1 MATLNVHIPYDR
13 IARIAPVVAE
23 KGEGIVSVAARVGAD
38 YVLNGGTYD
47 LVTRELDSGL
57 KIDGEYLMQR
67 ESHGLGIR
75 ADGKLEWSYGGK
87 WTPSWIGYYSC
98 GAADGK
104 LYGRH
109 ITDKRQRTGMGIT
122 EDGIVLAATTAGM
135 TTADFAAKY
144 FAGCKAWINL
154 DGGASTQWVTPEGR
168 YTTSRKVMWYVC
180 VWLIKDDN
188 KNDGG
193 KDMPITNL
201 PLNGEITVTAGFGEV
216 NQKYWKTSHEGVDLI
231 AADKTVYSPCD
242 GVVKVI
248 EYDAKGWGR
257 YVSIAD
263 AQNRRHLLC
272 HLSEGSVKVKV
283 GQKVTR
289 TTVIG
294 TMGST
299 GKSSGVH
306 LHYQLNTPQKEA
318 LDPSIWMHMPS
329 KRGVY
334 KASDYAVD
342 KDGKLLTAPTPPE
355 PTNTP
360 PNAQTNTPAALDNTP
375 DAWAKDAV
383 DRAVA
388 AGVLVGD
395 DKGDLKLHDAVTRQE
410 LAVML
415 MRAGVI

>member
-13 IARIAPVVAE
+13 IARIAPVMAE

-109 ITDKRQRTGMGIT
+109 ITDKRQRAGMGIT
-122 EDGIVLAATTAGM
+122 EDGIVLAATTMGM
-135 TTADFAAKY
+135 TTADFARKY
-144 FAGCKAWINL
+144 LASCTAWINL
-154 DGGASTQWVTPEGR
+154 DGGGSTQWITPSAS
-168 YTTSRKVMWYVC
+168 YLAKRKVMWYVC
-180 VWLIKDDN
+180 VWLTSDDDN
-188 KNDGG
+188 NGG
-193 KDMPITNL
+193 DDDMLTNL

-242 GVVKVI
+242 GIVKVI

-306 LHYQLNTPQKEA
+306 LHYQLNTPQKKA

-329 KRGVY
+329 KRGTY

-342 KDGKLLTAPTPPE
+342 AQGKLLAAPTPTE
-355 PTNTP
+355 PIS
-360 PNAQTNTPAALDNTP
+360 TPAALDNTP

-383 DRAVA
+383 DKAIG
-388 AGVLVGD
+388 AGVLRGD
-395 DKGDLKLHDAVTRQE
+395 DKGDLKLHSPVTRQE
-410 LAVML
+410 LAVIL
-415 MRAGVI
+415 ARAGVI